1 MTRTSVLTE
10 NQINET
16 EMSLAADWTEKGKQK
31 VRECCNMKKQSSV
44 IIKMFFK
51 KQLFITSW
59 KQHTPNMK

>member
-10 NQINET
+10 YQINET
-16 EMSLAADWTEKGKQK
+16 EMSLAADWTEKGKQN

-51 KQLFITSW
+51 KQLFITS
-59 KQHTPNMK
+59 